1 MAEIVDMLAE
11 RAQQGAALRK
21 LHKDMES
28 TLQVAPQACSY
39 FLSVAVACRSR
50 SSQFM
55 QPLSAARSGGFLCSQ
70 PLVTF
75 RSRLLQE
82 ELLHTQ
88 RALSEARQELSR

>member
-1 MAEIVDMLAE
+1 MSDIVDMLAE

-28 TLQVAPQACSY
+28 TLQVPADVCCSTM
-39 FLSVAVACRSR
+39 LAAVRN
-50 SSQFM
+50 
-55 QPLSAARSGGFLCSQ
+55 
-70 PLVTF
+70 
-75 RSRLLQE
+75 RLLQE